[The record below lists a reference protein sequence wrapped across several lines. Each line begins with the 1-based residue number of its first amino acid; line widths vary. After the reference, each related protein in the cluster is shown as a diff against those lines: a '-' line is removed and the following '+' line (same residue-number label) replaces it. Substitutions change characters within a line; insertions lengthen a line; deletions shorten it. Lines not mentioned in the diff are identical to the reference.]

1 MEKLKNM
8 RVGDIV
14 TDDFRTAE
22 VFKEFGI
29 DFCCGGNVT
38 LESIADEKKIRLDT
52 LVEKLTNL
60 DSRGGGAAMNYKDWA
75 PDFLSD
81 YIVNQFHQKVY
92 RNLRLI
98 IPITFIQIRIIICG

>member
-38 LESIADEKKIRLDT
+38 LESIDT
-52 LVEKLTNL
+52 KLFVAK
-60 DSRGGGAAMNYKDWA
+60 SVAAAEEPYGFAAIK
-75 PDFLSD
+75 
-81 YIVNQFHQKVY
+81 
-92 RNLRLI
+92 
-98 IPITFIQIRIIICG
+98 